1 MTQQATVS
9 PSIRKRAQESSN
21 AIARMYISMR
31 HLLNRGFYKPMGI
44 SGASLRNALL
54 TLKPEIYEAL
64 IKQDELDRRHLRPK
78 DYYSEDIFNS
88 RR

>member
-1 MTQQATVS
+1 MV
-9 PSIRKRAQESSN
+9 KRVWSGSS
-21 AIARMYISMR
+21 
-31 HLLNRGFYKPMGI
+31 RGQKPKH
-44 SGASLRNALL
+44 SLRYFLIMCNRQFTKMLP
-54 TLKPEIYEAL
+54 LKPEIYEAL